1 MHPPSL
7 FLTALSRVYPANLP
21 SRLPPGMH
29 LPSPTLINHYSR
41 GIPKSLDGWTDGRM
55 EGRKEGRKGRRIR
68 GGRVARL
75 LRIFEN
81 VSAERR
87 GGEGVESVMSRNLGV
102 PRIYS
107 RWRGGSTNRACREFA
122 IVIREYGGW
131 FVLWTRLAACN
142 WRMPVFRFFFRVCC
156 VRATRAPQFFGNDR
170 SIVCILALFVDNVVD
185 GTN

>member
-1 MHPPSL
+1 
-7 FLTALSRVYPANLP
+7 
-21 SRLPPGMH
+21 
-29 LPSPTLINHYSR
+29 
-41 GIPKSLDGWTDGRM
+41 M
-55 EGRKEGRKGRRIR
+55 EGRKEGRKREAGRIR